1 MEDRS
6 IIISQEKIIFK
17 IRSKS
22 VNYKTKRKEYPNLQ
36 IKRVFIPETGQTVK
50 LKLSTKAI
58 KTLDRIG
65 LQSYLN
71 KNNLKLR
78 DIT

>member
-1 MEDRS
+1 MSR
-6 IIISQEKIIFK
+6 ICKITGK
-17 IRSKS
+17 RPRVGNNVSKA
-22 VNYKTKRKEYPNLQ
+22 NNKTKRKQYPNLQ
-36 IKRVFIPETGQTVK
+36 SKRVFIHETGQTVK